1 MNGTISTVTTSYTD
15 SSSDVWT
22 LVYASKTG
30 SIYATKVTTSS
41 SGTATSTTTT
51 LTPTY
56 IYSADGSISIQSI
69 TFTDSTKVSVTF

>member
-1 MNGTISTVTTSYTD
+1 MNGTVSKVTTSYTD

-41 SGTATSTTTT
+41 SGTSTTTT
-51 LTPTY
+51 STITPTY
-56 IYSADGSISIQSI
+56 TYNADGSISI
-69 TFTDSTKVSVTF
+69 